1 MMNPFMNPAP
11 AMGQFPMMYPMNNLV
26 QVPPMFN
33 PAATPQPQP
42 AQVPAQPPTQ
52 PAASTKDIRW
62 LKNNVSQFNSMSPS
76 EQKMILG
83 NLMYQKVA
91 EHTKNQ
97 NLIPKITGMLIDLEV
112 LTIQEIIE
120 ILEKR
125 DILVERID
133 EAIKIIE
140 EDGQA

>member
-1 MMNPFMNPAP
+1 MNP
-11 AMGQFPMMYPMNNLV
+11 AMGQFNMMYPMNNMMSV
-26 QVPPMFN
+26 PMFN
-33 PAATPQPQP
+33 PAAAAQAQPVAVPVQPQ
-42 AQVPAQPPTQ
+42 VQPQ
-52 PAASTKDIRW
+52 AAAVSTKDLRW
-62 LKNNVSQFNSMSPS
+62 LKANVNQFTNMPGS

-83 NLMYQKVA
+83 NLMYQRVA
-91 EHTKNQ
+91 EITKNL

-112 LTIQEIIE
+112 LSIAEIIE
-120 ILEKR
+120 ILEKK